1 MMFFSLKWGDSCRTF
16 ASSINKCTMLTTL
29 ITILMTLLNTGD
41 ITTTERTRAGNA
53 IASENLTQ
61 IEIIVDELQN

>member
-1 MMFFSLKWGDSCRTF
+1 
-16 ASSINKCTMLTTL
+16 MLTTL

-41 ITTTERTRAGNA
+41 VTTAERTRAGA
-53 IASENLTQ
+53 AVASENITQ